1 MKTKLATIAALALV
15 AAACADDDRAT
26 DSSVAYEQDNTLQP
40 TTGTRDTTA
49 TTEQT
54 QVARRVT
61 GVTRDD
67 AEVDEH
73 EQDSVT
79 ADAHRETD
87 LYATGEEQQEIVVS
101 DTAFLGKALKGTNG
115 EEIGE
120 IEKVVRDRTSND
132 RMLVVDIEGIVGD
145 GMKQVVIPAKD
156 VKMSADGDSVQ
167 SAMTKDQLESRPE
180 YDESMFEDS
189 Y

>member
-1 MKTKLATIAALALV
+1 MKTKLATIAALTLV
-15 AAACADDDRAT
+15 AAACADDDRVT
-26 DSSVAYEQDNTLQP
+26 DTSVAYEQDNTLQP
-40 TTGTRDTTA
+40 TTGTRDTTS

-54 QVARRVT
+54 RAARGIT
-61 GVTRDD
+61 GVSPGD
-67 AEVDEH
+67 EQVDEH

-79 ADAHRETD
+79 ADAQRDTD
-87 LYATGEEQQEIVVS
+87 FHATGEEQQEIVVS
-101 DTAFLGKALKGTNG
+101 DTAFLGKALKGSTG

-132 RMLVVDIEGIVGD
+132 RMLVVDVEGIIGD

-156 VKMSADGDSVQ
+156 VKMSADGDSVRA
-167 SAMTKDQLESRPE
+167 AMTKEQLESRPE
-180 YDESMFEDS
+180 YDESMFDAS